1 MTFWL
6 LQLFNGVSFAMLIFI
21 ISSGL
26 TLIFGLMDIIN
37 LSHGSFYLVGAYIGL
52 STVWQFESFW
62 LAIIVGST
70 AGGLIGYI
78 MHEFFLRSFYGNH
91 LAQVLMT
98 FGFVFIFSDLGL
110 WIWGGTPRSIPKP
123 DLFSGPYI
131 AGSIIIPKYRLFIIG
146 IGCLVALGLWLLQ
159 EKTMVGAMIRAG
171 VDDSKMTEA
180 LGVNMK
186 MIFTLVFV
194 LGSMLAAFGG
204 VIGGAFLGVHPGIDF
219 EILLFA
225 LVVII
230 IGGVG
235 SLKGA
240 FIGSLL
246 VGLINSFGTAFVPEL
261 AMFLTYAPMAII
273 LAFKPTGLFGQS

>member
-1 MTFWL
+1 MTYWIL
-6 LQLFNGVSFAMLIFI
+6 LLFNGLSFAMLIFI

-37 LSHGSFYLVGAYIGL
+37 LSHGSFYLIGAYIGL
-52 STVWQFESFW
+52 SVFWQFESFW
-62 LAIIVGST
+62 LAILVGVL
-70 AGGLIGYI
+70 AGGLIGYL

-91 LAQVLMT
+91 LAQVLLT
-98 FGFVFIFSDLGL
+98 FGFIFIFADLAL

-123 DLFSGPYI
+123 DIFSGSYLM
-131 AGSIIIPKYRLFIIG
+131 GSIILPKYRVFIVLV
-146 IGCLVALGLWLLQ
+146 GCIVALGLWLLQ

-171 VDDSKMTEA
+171 VDDPQMTEA

-186 MIFTLVFV
+186 LIFTLVFV

-204 VIGGAFLGVHPGIDF
+204 VIGGAFLGVYPGVDF

-246 VGLINSFGTAFVPEL
+246 VGLINSFGTSLVPGL

-273 LAFKPTGLFGQS
+273 LAFKPTGLFGKR